1 MTAIKYIE
9 GQRWISDAEPELG
22 LGTLIKHEGRT
33 VTLLFPASGESRIYA
48 IDNAPVNRVILQPG
62 DITEDIHGS
71 VLKIVSVREENGLYL
86 YSALQQDET
95 AIEFSE
101 ELLSNFLQFNRPQ
114 ERLLNGLIDDN
125 HWFELRRRTIEQ
137 QQQLSQSDLIGLGG
151 ARIDLLPHQLY
162 IAHEVGKRLA
172 PRVLLA
178 DEVGLGKTIE
188 ACLILHRQLLTGNA
202 TRALIVVPEPL
213 LHQWLVELVRRF
225 NLKFSLFDEER
236 CRAIVE
242 SGQSDNPFLAE
253 QLIICSLDL
262 ITNSQQRL
270 SQAIDANWDILIVD
284 EAHHL
289 EWHKDEPSIAYQAI
303 DMLAERIPGVLLL
316 TATPEQL
323 GRSGHF
329 ARLRLLDPSRFHS
342 LEAFLQEQEQYQ
354 PVAEAAQQLLSDKQL
369 SAQQIEALLLLLEHD
384 HASQLIEQLQA
395 SYNCAEEQNIAIR
408 ETLIDMLLDRH
419 GTGRVLFRNTRN
431 RIKGFSQ
438 RRFHS
443 YPLELPDEYQD
454 ILTKEIS
461 SPLQLLYPE
470 TLYDYSQDN
479 PWWQFDPRVDWLIQ
493 KLRELTDEKVLLI
506 CSSANTAMELEQA
519 LRQREGIAA
528 ALFHEHRSIIERDR
542 AAAWF
547 ADMDQGCQILICS
560 EIGSEGRNF
569 QFAHHLIMFDL
580 PSNPDLLEQRIGRL
594 DRIGQ
599 SHTIQIHAPYFKHS
613 AQQVLLSWYN
623 AGLNAFEHTCA
634 PGQQIF
640 KQQMPMLLQ
649 SMLDISNGQEAA
661 VELINTTRELLQT
674 ANHQLEQGRDHL
686 LELNSCRMQ
695 QAESLKHS
703 LEEEDS
709 SNLAEFMD
717 DLLAAFNLEVEFHS
731 KQSQIVKPGQH
742 MQVEHFPNLPADGV
756 TITYHRPS
764 ALAHEDWQF
773 LTWEH
778 PMVMDA
784 MEMLLEREDGN
795 SCATAIRDPEIPSN
809 SIFLELLF
817 VLECPAPKYLQA
829 GRFLPP
835 TLIHTVIDQNG
846 IDQSKLLSPDSI
858 NQNRHQLDKNIL
870 RKLIRPLRSRIQG
883 MLQQGESYA
892 QAACSELIPNAI
904 NKMTATHDLEIER
917 MESLQEVNPNIKP
930 EEIEIMRKYKSQLET
945 HLASSRIRLDAIRFI
960 VAL

>member
-1 MTAIKYIE
+1 MPTIRYIE

-33 VTLLFPASGESRIYA
+33 ISLLFPASGESRIYA
-48 IDNAPVNRVILQPG
+48 IDNAPINRVILQPG
-62 DITEDIHGS
+62 DITEDKNGAILKIISSREESGLYFYH
-71 VLKIVSVREENGLYL
+71 VLK
-86 YSALQQDET
+86 QDGTE
-95 AIEFSE
+95 ADLPE

-125 HWFELRRRTIEQ
+125 HWFDLRRSTIEQ
-137 QQQLSQSDLIGLGG
+137 QQQLAQSDLIGLGG

-202 TRALIVVPEPL
+202 NRALIVVPEPL

-242 SGQSDNPFLAE
+242 SGQGDNPFLAE

-270 SQAIDANWDILIVD
+270 NQALDANWDILIVD

-289 EWHKDEPSIAYQAI
+289 EWHKDGPSIAYQAI
-303 DMLAERIPGVLLL
+303 EMLAEIIPGVLLL

-323 GRSGHF
+323 GRTGHF

-342 LEAFLQEQEQYQ
+342 LEAFLLEQEQYQ
-354 PVAEAAQQLLSDKQL
+354 PVAEAAQQLLSDSQL
-369 SAQQIEALLLLLEHD
+369 SEQQIETVSQLLEHD
-384 HASQLIEQLQA
+384 HASQLIQKLQA
-395 SYNCAEEQNIAIR
+395 NNSPEQQSR
-408 ETLIDMLLDRH
+408 EVREQLIDMLLDRH

-431 RIKGFSQ
+431 RIKGFSP
-438 RRFHS
+438 RSFHS
-443 YPLELPDEYQD
+443 YPLEYPAEYQD
-454 ILTKEIS
+454 LATAEIAR
-461 SPLQLLYPE
+461 PLQLLFPE
-470 TLYDYSQDN
+470 TLYQPSHDN
-479 PWWQFDPRVDWLIQ
+479 HWWQFDPRVDWLIQ
-493 KLRELTDEKVLLI
+493 KLRELADEKVLLI

-519 LRQREGIAA
+519 LRQREGISA
-528 ALFHEHRSIIERDR
+528 ALFHEQRSIIERDR

-547 ADMDQGCQILICS
+547 ADVEQGCQVLICS

-569 QFAHHLIMFDL
+569 QFAHHLILFDL
-580 PSNPDLLEQRIGRL
+580 PANPDLLEQRIGRL

-599 SHTIQIHAPYFKHS
+599 RHTIQLHAPYFKHS
-613 AQQVLLSWYN
+613 AQETMLRWYHQ
-623 AGLNAFEHTCA
+623 GLNAFEHTCA

-640 KQQMPMLLQ
+640 KQQLPKLIQ
-649 SMLDISNGQEAA
+649 AMLDSGDNRKA
-661 VELINTTRELLQT
+661 VDELINSTKQL
-674 ANHQLEQGRDHL
+674 HQDASHRLEQGRDHL

-695 QAESLKHS
+695 QAESIKRS
-703 LEEEDS
+703 LEESDS
-709 SNLAEFMD
+709 SILSEFMD
-717 DLLAAFNLEVEFHS
+717 DLLAAFNLDVEFHT
-731 KQSQIVKPGQH
+731 KQSHIVKPGQH

-756 TITYHRPS
+756 TITYQRPS

-778 PMVMDA
+778 PMVLDA

-795 SCATAIRDPEIPSN
+795 SCATAIRHPNMASN

-817 VLECPAPKYLQA
+817 VLECPAPRNLQA

-835 TLIHTVIDQNG
+835 TLIHAVIDQNG
-846 IDQSKLLSPDSI
+846 TNQSELLTPESI
-858 NQNRHQLDKNIL
+858 TQHTHHLDKNIL
-870 RKLIRPLRSRIQG
+870 RKLIRPLRPRIQG

-892 QAACSELIPNAI
+892 QAAASELIPNAI
-904 NKMTATHDLEIER
+904 NRMAATHDLEIER

-930 EEIEIMRKYKSQLET
+930 EEIDIMREHKSQLEI
-945 HLASSRIRLDAIRFI
+945 HIASSKIRLDALRFI